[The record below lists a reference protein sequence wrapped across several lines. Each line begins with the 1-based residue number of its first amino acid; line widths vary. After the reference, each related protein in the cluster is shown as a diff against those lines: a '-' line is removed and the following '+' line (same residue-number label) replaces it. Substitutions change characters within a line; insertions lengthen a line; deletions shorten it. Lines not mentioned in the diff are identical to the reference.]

1 MCRNLFK
8 FFNSLGILFRLVP
21 FALFFSFLPYF
32 RIPTRVIDGEDLNE
46 LLIFISGEMHHE
58 REFLDDHTAHL
69 SVAHG
74 HRPTG
79 LSSKNGS
86 GLLLAFGNMNLN
98 PAIAYCTN

>member
-8 FFNSLGILFRLVP
+8 FFNSLCILFRLVP

-58 REFLDDHTAHL
+58 REFLDDHTVHL

-74 HRPTG
+74 IGRRVG
-79 LSSKNGS
+79 LQRMDLDYY
-86 GLLLAFGNMNLN
+86 LLLE
-98 PAIAYCTN
+98 T